1 METTWCLGC
10 TPANGHGQS
19 CASLPHELGRC
30 EAAPIQELYSCIP
43 PAPLL
48 IRLAMLSSIWPV
60 QRAAHACSN
69 RHILAFA
76 SSGAWSTAL
85 AALDQGRHI
94 HSRAQCKPGKQ
105 ISPPSPPPPVFKLL
119 WRTWQWIKLTV
130 LQKCTERLFN
140 LTEVYKYFWKTKR
153 HETGPGFLLPNAQMM
168 PWTWKQ
174 EASWLLHGK
183 AAKFWKGSIN
193 LKPTIFPLSFLLT
206 SEVVSSGKF

>member
-10 TPANGHGQS
+10 TQANGHGQS

-30 EAAPIQELYSCIP
+30 EAAPIQELYSCNP
-43 PAPLL
+43 AAPLL
-48 IRLAMLSSIWPV
+48 ILLAMLSSIWPV

-105 ISPPSPPPPVFKLL
+105 ISPPSPPSCFQTSLED
-119 WRTWQWIKLTV
+119 LTMNQSYSFAEMHRMFIQFDRSV
-130 LQKCTERLFN
+130 QIFLKDKKAWNWSWF
-140 LTEVYKYFWKTKR
+140 LTT
-153 HETGPGFLLPNAQMM
+153 
-168 PWTWKQ
+168 
-174 EASWLLHGK
+174 
-183 AAKFWKGSIN
+183 
-193 LKPTIFPLSFLLT
+193 
-206 SEVVSSGKF
+206 